1 VEQKIGPCRFSEL
14 PQQFQE
20 QISAGTLHQARGW
33 FTAYRPAWG
42 DLPIAI
48 FVALITVVP
57 GALALLVLPMVALPL
72 FARLLSGTANWIEF
86 MIVMAVLGLIGVI
99 AYFALLRP
107 GMASVRTAWNG
118 IQARRAQR
126 QGREHYGLLLA
137 PQGLLLRH
145 GDQLQPFDCAFLPRK
160 TVQAAEFQIIRERS
174 GRGYRNV
181 EVVVISYRDAQGEL
195 KWLQLRDMFATP
207 PRAIAAA
214 IQRWVG

>member
-20 QISAGTLHQARGW
+20 QISAGTLHQTRGW
-33 FTAYRPAWG
+33 FTAYRPSWG
-42 DLPIAI
+42 DVPIAI

-57 GALALLVLPMVALPL
+57 GALAFLLLPMIAVQLL
-72 FARLLSGTANWIEF
+72 TRLLAGSASGLEF
-86 MIVMAVLGLIGVI
+86 VIVMVVLGLIGVI

-107 GMASVRTAWNG
+107 GMASLCTAWNG
-118 IQARRAQR
+118 IQTRRAQR

-145 GDQLQPFDCAFLPRK
+145 GNQLQPFDCAFLPRK
-160 TVQAAEFQIIRERS
+160 AVQVAEFQSIRERS
-174 GRGYRNV
+174 GRGYHLV
-181 EVVVISYRDAQGEL
+181 EVVVISYHDAQGEL
-195 KWLQLRDMFATP
+195 KQLQLRDMFATP

-214 IQRWVG
+214 IQRWRR